1 MHRIKAFLVALPIMM
16 ISIISFNCKIVPAG
30 DSNFNNYR
38 GYVSTV
44 QDISS
49 SPDSIEINSKFEG
62 KGAGKKEKH
71 SGNKHWR
78 RKKGKCTG
86 KRCWRNQKRGY
97 SGNNY
102 WGTRVGYPDENVIVV
117 VAEENEEEEG
127 EKEARREE
135 QRMIEEETRK
145 DLERIKNEDWFR

>member
-71 SGNKHWR
+71 PGNKHWR

-102 WGTRVGYPDENVIVV
+102 WGTRIGYPDENVIVV
-117 VAEENEEEEG
+117 VAEENEEEEA